1 MRRIAWTLGLL
12 TLALGACTDTDTMS
26 NALGVSYLIDSQAQI
41 PDARHQAEAL
51 CGPVQRQP
59 RLSNVTQFQHL
70 LVVFD
75 CRPPGE
81 VRFEVRP
88 QTPQLPPA
96 TEPPKS

>member
-1 MRRIAWTLGLL
+1 MGLRAGLL
-12 TLALGACTDTDTMS
+12 ALALAGCTDTDTMS

-41 PDARHQAEAL
+41 PDARRQAESL

-59 RLSNVTQFQHL
+59 RLSNVTQFQHV

-88 QTPQLPPA
+88 QMAPTAPA
-96 TEPPKS
+96 PEPPKS